1 MDQSYTWRS
10 ENGPR
15 GDDRENAPAD
25 VAREQ
30 TYHERQHGHLGNEG
44 FVDGDFE
51 AGLWGLTMKVLRG
64 SVSGRR
70 HFRR

>member
-44 FVDGDFE
+44 SVDGDFE
-51 AGLWGLTMKVLRG
+51 SWTMGTHDEGTAGFGVG
-64 SVSGRR
+64 AAP
-70 HFRR
+70 F